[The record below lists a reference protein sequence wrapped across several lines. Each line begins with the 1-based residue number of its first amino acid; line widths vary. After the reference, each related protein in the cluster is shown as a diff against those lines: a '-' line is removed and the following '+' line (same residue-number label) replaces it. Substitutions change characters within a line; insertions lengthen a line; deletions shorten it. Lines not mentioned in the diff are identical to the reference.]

1 MSGTKIPITSYLTPI
16 CSEGNHNVDLI
27 KTSRLSDYESEE
39 NRWLWE
45 PYIAQGT
52 VSLIAG
58 LGGKGKSFLSTAI
71 AAAVTRGLPL
81 PGDVAHLPPSN
92 VLLKNAEN
100 HLRRMIRP
108 RADIV
113 NADADRIILLDEE
126 EKRLTLTDDR
136 IESVIVQENIALA
149 IIDPLQAHLPHGVS
163 MNNAESI
170 RPVFTYLAGVAERTN
185 CAFLLVGHVNKGTSA
200 SSDRLLGSADIFN
213 SVLSVMLVGKTN
225 IDDGISSMVHYKSNM
240 DELGMSQSFRLSK
253 RDGFEW
259 LGECDATAGDV
270 LHEGGSDIHGFEDS
284 DRAGKLEEAME
295 LLSNLLSDGGCPSN
309 EVYTLAKNHGISA
322 STINRAKAELGIKS
336 YRCGD
341 IWKMEFNRKS

>member
-1 MSGTKIPITSYLTPI
+1 VEKETAGVGY
-16 CSEGNHNVDLI
+16 I

-58 LGGKGKSFLSTAI
+58 LGGKGKSFLSMAI
-71 AAAVTRGLPL
+71 AAAVTQGIPL
-81 PGDVAHLPPSN
+81 PGDVTHLPPSN

-100 HLRRMIRP
+100 HLKRMIRP

-113 NADADRIILLDEE
+113 GADTDRIVLLDEG

-136 IESVIVQENIALA
+136 LEKVIVQDDISLA

-170 RPVFTYLAGVAERTN
+170 RPVFTHLAGVAERTN
-185 CAFLLVGHVNKGTSA
+185 CAIVLVGHVNKGNSA

-213 SVLSVMLVGKTN
+213 SVLSVMLVGK
-225 IDDGISSMVHYKSNM
+225 IDAEDGVSALVHYKSNM
-240 DELGMSQSFRLSK
+240 DELGPSQAFRLTK
-253 RDGFEW
+253 RSGFEW
-259 LGECDATAGDV
+259 LDVCGATASDV
-270 LHEGGSDIHGFEDS
+270 LSQNDSAGFANDS
-284 DRAGKLEEAME
+284 GADAEKLDLAMD
-295 LLSNLLSDGGCPSN
+295 LLSDLLNNGAYPST
-309 EVYTLAKNHGISA
+309 EVYEIAKNHGISE
-322 STINRAKAELGIKS
+322 STVNRAKTKIGVKS
-336 YRCGD
+336 YRDGD
-341 IWKMEFNRKS
+341 AWVMDYIKRREKVVKG